1 MYSLVKIVGRGV
13 KKAKGVNKSV
23 VRGIVH
29 KEFIDVLYGKGV
41 MRHWVKRTPSKL
53 HKIGT
58 CNVSKIS
65 LPCFDTLNDG
75 INSLFSLRLK
85 SQ

>member
-1 MYSLVKIVGRGV
+1 MYSLVNIVGRGV

-41 MRHWVKRTPSKL
+41 MRH
-53 HKIGT
+53 
-58 CNVSKIS
+58 
-65 LPCFDTLNDG
+65 
-75 INSLFSLRLK
+75 
-85 SQ
+85 

>member
-1 MYSLVKIVGRGV
+1 M
-13 KKAKGVNKSV
+13 
-23 VRGIVH
+23 
-29 KEFIDVLYGKGV
+29 
-41 MRHWVKRTPSKL
+41 KRTPSKL

-58 CNVSKIS
+58 FNVSKIS

-75 INSLFSLRLK
+75 INSVFSLRLK